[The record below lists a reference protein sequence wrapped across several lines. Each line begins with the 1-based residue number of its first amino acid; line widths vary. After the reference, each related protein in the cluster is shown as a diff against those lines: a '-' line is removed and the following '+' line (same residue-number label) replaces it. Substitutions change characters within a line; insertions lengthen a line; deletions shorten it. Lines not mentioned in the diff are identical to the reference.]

1 MGGGIRMDNYAVWA
15 QLEAKPGK
23 EKEVEQ
29 FLKSAQPLAEKEQG
43 TTSWYAV
50 KIGPSRFAIFDT
62 FKTEKD
68 RAAHLAGEIAKKLF
82 ERAKELFERE
92 PEILQ
97 LNILAAKAQGAS
109 GVQGDTKTQSA

>member
-1 MGGGIRMDNYAVWA
+1 M
-15 QLEAKPGK
+15 EARPGK
-23 EKEVEQ
+23 EHEVEE
-29 FLKSAQPLAEKEQG
+29 FLKSAQPLAEREQG

-68 RAAHLAGEIAKKLF
+68 QGAHFAGEIAKKLF
-82 ERAKELFERE
+82 ERTKELFERD

-97 LNILAAKAQGAS
+97 LNILAAKAPGAS
-109 GVQGDTKTQSA
+109 GVQGETEAQRA